1 MIGDGTVPGAV
12 LLLAAAPVGRGR
24 LVDAASALPALAA
37 VRPEVLTGTA
47 AAGVVE
53 LVEPA
58 DPQVVL
64 VRLRSA
70 AAAPGP
76 LLVLLIGQLTLD
88 RRQQL
93 PHLALART
101 TAATA
106 RYTALPWHWLS
117 AELQFRPPGTTTV
130 LADLTADQAAWER
143 LPPLSALAVSGAGL
157 YGAVSPPPGRR
168 APAEPLYS
176 RAVAGLL
183 RSATGRPSPAELHD
197 LAVARAGLPAEAR
210 LLTPLTTGSANAYP
224 GLPVLPSGVAPPL
237 PSPGRPAPPAPAGA
251 GSPHPAAPPVSAPGT
266 GGPAAP
272 APAENPAPP
281 GGSPH
286 STDRPHDPHSTD
298 RPHAAPGGGTAATA
312 AAPPDSSP
320 LPDVPPGNPAPAAPA
335 GPTAP
340 DTSAPGPAPGP
351 AHPSEAGT
359 PAGAS
364 PAPPTG
370 VRHGTAAPE
379 ARSGAAAPAPAGS
392 PVPPARPAPGTPAPP
407 RPSRPPAPAVSTAPA
422 SAAPEDPHPAILAA
436 AHEGRHGEAAAMA
449 AAWEQHALRHHGPD
463 SAEAVH
469 WLEVRADLARLAG
482 DFGRSCELWLSAAS
496 ARLGAGEPEDG
507 PDVVAAVDR
516 AHHCWE
522 QLGDGDTARSLV
534 SRLAT
539 LRHRVPGPRPGAVEA
554 LERRIETLGAVG
566 AN

>member
-12 LLLAAAPVGRGR
+12 LLLAAAPMGRGR

-143 LPPLSALAVSGAGL
+143 MPPLSALAVAGAGL

-176 RAVAGLL
+176 RAVAALL
-183 RSATGRPSPAELHD
+183 RSAPGRPSPAELHD

-210 LLTPLTTGSANAYP
+210 LLTPLTTGPANAYP
-224 GLPVLPSGVAPPL
+224 GLPVLPSGVAPPP

-251 GSPHPAAPPVSAPGT
+251 GSPHPAAPPASAPGT
-266 GGPAAP
+266 GDPAVPAP
-272 APAENPAPP
+272 ATAENPASP

-286 STDRPHDPHSTD
+286 SPHSLHSTDHPHSPHDPHN
-298 RPHAAPGGGTAATA
+298 RPNAAPA

-320 LPDVPPGNPAPAAPA
+320 PPDVQPGSPAPAAAA
-335 GPTAP
+335 GPTARG
-340 DTSAPGPAPGP
+340 TS
-351 AHPSEAGT
+351 
-359 PAGAS
+359 
-364 PAPPTG
+364 
-370 VRHGTAAPE
+370 
-379 ARSGAAAPAPAGS
+379 APAPAGS
-392 PVPPARPAPGTPAPP
+392 PVPPARPVPETPAPP
-407 RPSRPPAPAVSTAPA
+407 RPSRPPAPASAAPA

-507 PDVVAAVDR
+507 RDVVAAVDR

-522 QLGDGDTARSLV
+522 QLGDGDTARRLV

>member
-53 LVEPA
+53 LVDPA

-143 LPPLSALAVSGAGL
+143 LPPLSALAVAGAEL

-197 LAVARAGLPAEAR
+197 LAVARAGLAAEAR
-210 LLTPLTTGSANAYP
+210 LLTPLTTGPADAYP
-224 GLPVLPSGVAPPL
+224 GLPVLPSGTAPPP
-237 PSPGRPAPPAPAGA
+237 PSPGRPAPPAPAVA
-251 GSPHPAAPPVSAPGT
+251 GSPHPAAPPASAPGT

-272 APAENPAPP
+272 APA
-281 GGSPH
+281 
-286 STDRPHDPHSTD
+286 R
-298 RPHAAPGGGTAATA
+298 
-312 AAPPDSSP
+312 
-320 LPDVPPGNPAPAAPA
+320 
-335 GPTAP
+335 
-340 DTSAPGPAPGP
+340 
-351 AHPSEAGT
+351 
-359 PAGAS
+359 
-364 PAPPTG
+364 
-370 VRHGTAAPE
+370 
-379 ARSGAAAPAPAGS
+379 S
-392 PVPPARPAPGTPAPP
+392 PVPPARPAPATPPA
-407 RPSRPPAPAVSTAPA
+407 SRPPAPAVSTASA

-436 AHEGRHGEAAAMA
+436 AREGRHGEAAAMA

-507 PDVVAAVDR
+507 RDLVAAVDR

-522 QLGDGDTARSLV
+522 QLGDGDTARRLV

>member
-1 MIGDGTVPGAV
+1 MIGDETVPGAV
-12 LLLAAAPVGRGR
+12 LLLAAAPVGRSR
-24 LVDAASALPALAA
+24 LVDGASALPALAA

-47 AAGVVE
+47 AASVVE

-76 LLVLLIGQLTLD
+76 LLIHLIGQLTLD

-143 LPPLSALAVSGAGL
+143 LPPPSALAVAGAAL

-210 LLTPLTTGSANAYP
+210 LLTPLTTGTAGSHP
-224 GLPVLPSGVAPPL
+224 GLPGLPSGTDAPAVPR
-237 PSPGRPAPPAPAGA
+237 PVPAAPDSTARPSSPGLPAPP
-251 GSPHPAAPPVSAPGT
+251 
-266 GGPAAP
+266 
-272 APAENPAPP
+272 
-281 GGSPH
+281 
-286 STDRPHDPHSTD
+286 
-298 RPHAAPGGGTAATA
+298 
-312 AAPPDSSP
+312 SSS
-320 LPDVPPGNPAPAAPA
+320 GPAPAAPA
-335 GPTAP
+335 PVPASGPESPLPEGAPPPGAQASPAPAGSAAP
-340 DTSAPGPAPGP
+340 DGSAPGPAPAS
-351 AHPSEAGT
+351 AHSTSAGT
-359 PAGAS
+359 TPEPTSSVPGTAVAHGATAPHGRPPAG
-364 PAPPTG
+364 
-370 VRHGTAAPE
+370 V
-379 ARSGAAAPAPAGS
+379 PAPAGA
-392 PVPPARPAPGTPAPP
+392 PVPPAAPPTAAAVPP
-407 RPSRPPAPAVSTAPA
+407 RPARPPEPAASTGASTAAAPRSAAA
-422 SAAPEDPHPAILAA
+422 SAPQDPHPAILAA

-482 DFGRSCELWLSAAS
+482 DFGRSCELWLTAAS

-507 PDVVAAVDR
+507 RDVVAAVDR

-522 QLGDGDTARSLV
+522 QLGDDTAARSLV